1 MHKQDGV
8 MSNLNKSMKNFAFQF
23 IFRTEGISYFIIVP
37 MLIFY
42 VLTCL
47 GLNEEQMILFLK
59 IAGVVFVISFT
70 TTQTNNIL
78 VILPVMRYFK
88 KVLNNE
94 PVSDE
99 EYAKAKKRFLA
110 LPYVHSFGAFFRWV
124 FGLGSAIIPFSILA
138 DLRPTQHFNCWMTV
152 IINAPLGTVLYF
164 LLTELYIQKLLNLG
178 AFSKWARFDFKYR
191 IMIFTRLWLSIVV
204 ICLVPFLT
212 LLTYFLIY
220 ADRSQVHEPYF
231 YVKLGIIGSFGFLG
245 ATLVAYVL
253 SRTMIDKI
261 RIVLEFLHN
270 LSRGL
275 LYLERREIAVEDEL
289 ASINKSVF
297 KTKENMRTLASEIA
311 STTIELK
318 KSCESLRESAAVLAK
333 MSQEEAAIIEE
344 TSSAYEE
351 MSAAFEMNIHNTKK
365 QSEESNIISENISV
379 ISDSSLVLSKRI
391 ENLKDKARTSVQI
404 SESSGEKLKKTVVAI
419 NELAGYIENINEMIE
434 MINEVADQT
443 NLLALNA
450 AIEAARAGEHGK
462 GFAVVADEVNKL
474 ADRTT
479 SLAND
484 IKKIISE
491 RLVNISAMTGFLKET
506 ELAFNNIST
515 SIVEIESI
523 IEDVY
528 SFTEELASKNSE
540 IKSKV
545 TRLSEISSE
554 IYNSS
559 TEQKATNEEL
569 TKAIYSMSES
579 SQQTSQSADI
589 VHRAA
594 GDIETKAQKL
604 HALVER
610 FKLEK

>member
-1 MHKQDGV
+1 
-8 MSNLNKSMKNFAFQF
+8 MSDLEKSMKNFAIQF
-23 IFRTEGISYFIIVP
+23 ILRTEGISYFVIVP
-37 MLIFY
+37 MIIFY
-42 VLTCL
+42 VITCL
-47 GLNEEQMILFLK
+47 GLNETQMILFLK
-59 IAGVVFVISFT
+59 IAAVVFVLSFA
-70 TTQTNNIL
+70 TTQLNNIL
-78 VILPVMRYFK
+78 VILPVVRYFK
-88 KVLNNE
+88 KIINNE
-94 PVSDE
+94 SVSDE
-99 EYAKAKKRFLA
+99 EYATAKKRFLA
-110 LPYVHSFGAFFRWV
+110 LPYIHSFGAFFRWV
-124 FGLGSAIIPFSILA
+124 FGLAAAIIPFSILA
-138 DLRPTQHFNCWMTV
+138 DLRPIQQFNFWMTA

-164 LLTELYIQKLLNLG
+164 LLTELYIQKLLDYG

-212 LLTYFLIY
+212 LLTYFLIFV
-220 ADRSQVHEPYF
+220 DRAQVQEPFF
-231 YVKLGIIGSFGFLG
+231 YLKLGIIGSFGFFS
-245 ATLVAYVL
+245 ATLVAYIL

-261 RIVLEFLHN
+261 RIVLDFLHN
-270 LSRGL
+270 LGKGL
-275 LYLERREIAVEDEL
+275 LYLERREIAVHDEL
-289 ASINKSVF
+289 SSINKSVF
-297 KTKENMRTLASEIA
+297 KTKENMRNLASEIF
-311 STTIELK
+311 STTNELK
-318 KSCESLRESAAVLAK
+318 KSCESLRESASVMAK
-333 MSQEEAAIIEE
+333 MSQDEAAIIEE

-351 MSAAFEMNIHNTKK
+351 MSAAFEMNIRNTKK
-365 QSEESNIISENISV
+365 QSEESNVISENISI

-391 ENLKDKARTSVQI
+391 ENLKEKARASVQI
-404 SESSGEKLKKTVVAI
+404 SESSGQKLKKTVLAI
-419 NELAGYIENINEMIE
+419 KELAGYIENINEMIE

-491 RLVNISAMTGFLKET
+491 RLVNISAMTDFLKET

-528 SFTEELASKNSE
+528 SFTHELSSKNSE
-540 IKSKV
+540 IKSKT
-545 TRLSEISSE
+545 TRLSEISLE

-559 TEQKATNEEL
+559 MEQKSTNEEL

-579 SQQTSQSADI
+579 SQQTSQIADI
-589 VHRAA
+589 VHREAS
-594 GDIETKAQKL
+594 DMETKALTL
-604 HALVER
+604 HSLVER

>member
-1 MHKQDGV
+1 M
-8 MSNLNKSMKNFAFQF
+8 MSNLEKSMKNFALQF

-37 MLIFY
+37 MIIFY
-42 VLTCL
+42 VITCL
-47 GLNEEQMILFLK
+47 GLSEAQMLLFLK
-59 IAGVVFVISFT
+59 IAAVVFVLSFT
-70 TTQTNNIL
+70 TTQINNYL
-78 VILPVMRYFK
+78 VILPVVRYFNK
-88 KVLNNE
+88 ILKNE
-94 PVSDE
+94 QVTSE
-99 EYAKAKKRFLA
+99 QYSKAKKRFLS
-110 LPYVHSFGAFFRWV
+110 LPYLHSFGAFFRWV
-124 FGLGSAIIPFSILA
+124 FGLAAAIVPFSILA
-138 DLRPTQHFNCWMTV
+138 DLRPTQQFNLWMTV

-164 LLTELYIQKLLNLG
+164 LLTELYIQKLLDLG
-178 AFSKWARFDFKYR
+178 AFSTWARFDFKYR
-191 IMIFTRLWLSIVV
+191 IMIFTRLWISIVI

-220 ADRSQVHEPYF
+220 ADRAQIQENYF
-231 YVKLGIIGSFGFLG
+231 YLKLSIIASFGLIS

-261 RIVLEFLHN
+261 RIILDFLRN
-270 LSRGL
+270 MSRGI
-275 LYLERREIAVEDEL
+275 LYLERQEIAVQDEL
-289 ASINKSVF
+289 TSINKSVF
-297 KTKENMRTLASEIA
+297 KTKENLRNLAREIIN
-311 STTIELK
+311 TTTDLN
-318 KSCESLRESAAVLAK
+318 ESSARLRESSEKLAK

-351 MSAAFEMNIHNTKK
+351 MSAAFEMNIRNTKT
-365 QSEESNIISENISV
+365 QSEESATISENISV
-379 ISDSSLVLSKRI
+379 ISDSSMVLSRRI
-391 ENLKDKARTSVQI
+391 ENLKDKARASVEI
-404 SESSGEKLKKTVVAI
+404 SESSGQKLKKTVEAI

-506 ELAFNNIST
+506 ESAFNNIRA
-515 SIVEIESI
+515 SIGEIESI
-523 IEDVY
+523 IEDVHA
-528 SFTEELASKNSE
+528 FTQELASKNSE
-540 IKSKV
+540 IKAKV
-545 TRLSEISSE
+545 MRLSEISLE

-594 GDIETKAQKL
+594 SDIETKARKL
-604 HALVER
+604 HSLVEI

>member
-1 MHKQDGV
+1 MRD
-8 MSNLNKSMKNFAFQF
+8 LEKSMKNFALQF
-23 IFRTEGISYFIIVP
+23 IFRTEGISYFVIVP
-37 MLIFY
+37 MIIFY
-42 VLTCL
+42 IITCM
-47 GLNEEQMILFLK
+47 GLNEAQMILFLK
-59 IAGVVFVISFT
+59 IAAIVFVLSFT

-78 VILPVMRYFK
+78 VILPVLRYFK
-88 KVLNNE
+88 KILANE
-94 PVSDE
+94 IVSNE

-110 LPYVHSFGAFFRWV
+110 LPYIHSFGAFFRWV
-124 FGLGSAIIPFSILA
+124 FGLGAAIIPFAILA
-138 DLRPTQHFNCWMTV
+138 DLRPTQQFNLWMTA

-164 LLTELYIQKLLNLG
+164 LLTELYIQKLLDQG
-178 AFSKWARFDFKYR
+178 AFSTWAKFDFKYR
-191 IMIFTRLWLSIVV
+191 IMIFTRLWVSMVV

-220 ADRSQVHEPYF
+220 ADRAQVQEPFF
-231 YVKLGIIGSFGFLG
+231 YLKLSIIGSFGFLG
-245 ATLVAYVL
+245 ATLVSYIL

-261 RIVLEFLHN
+261 RIVLDFLRN
-270 LSRGL
+270 LSEGL
-275 LYLERREIAVEDEL
+275 LYLERREIAVNDEL
-289 ASINKSVF
+289 SSINKSVYQ
-297 KTKENMRTLASEIA
+297 TKENMRNLAAEIS
-311 STTIELK
+311 STTRDLNR
-318 KSCESLRESAAVLAK
+318 SCESLRVSASVLAK
-333 MSQEEAAIIEE
+333 MSQDEAAIIEE

-351 MSAAFEMNIHNTKK
+351 MSAAFEMNIRNTKR
-365 QSEESNIISENISV
+365 QSEESNIISENISI

-391 ENLKDKARTSVQI
+391 ENLKEKARTSVQI
-404 SESSGEKLKKTVVAI
+404 SESSGEKLKKTVIAI

-515 SIVEIESI
+515 SIVEIETI

-528 SFTEELASKNSE
+528 SFTQELASKNSE

-545 TRLSEISSE
+545 VRLSEISLE

-559 TEQKATNEEL
+559 TEQKSTNEEL
-569 TKAIYSMSES
+569 TRAIYSMSES
-579 SQQTSQSADI
+579 SQQTSQNADI

-594 GDIETKAQKL
+594 EDIETKAQKL
-604 HALVER
+604 HSLVER